1 MNEQKDKLLIN
12 LVEPG
17 RIGRCPFN
25 SFFSFQLALPN
36 GRADE
41 KNRIDG
47 PCGTKRMN
55 ERREKDL
62 SFYLSGFTSRGG
74 SGIWEFLLLWLGGAS
89 HSILWN
95 EMEEMGYGCRPQQA
109 KQKEWINGAERI
121 DLWVEWN
128 ERSVSSL
135 LLWNERNE
143 WKRRESEQQV
153 NERNAA
159 IQSTH
164 QFSFISSLKK
174 WMLNWLR
181 IDWPAAPLF
190 FNLLLFLLFYLPFS
204 SLWIVAQ
211 AAKPANN
218 SLKREDKFVFH
229 FLWVMGGTPLCRRR
243 REPFHNSPIVPF
255 FSLLCLWLLNKEEK
269 KRLVWWMGKEE

>member
-109 KQKEWINGAERI
+109 KQKEWINGAEAMNN
-121 DLWVEWN
+121 EWSEIN
-128 ERSVSSL
+128 EMKWIN
-135 LLWNERNE
+135 LWNEFKFMKLIDECQWNWWTEWGPKRSAASQPTQNQSNE
-143 WKRRESEQQV
+143 GRVSNHLMV
-153 NERNAA
+153 C
-159 IQSTH
+159 
-164 QFSFISSLKK
+164 
-174 WMLNWLR
+174 
-181 IDWPAAPLF
+181 
-190 FNLLLFLLFYLPFS
+190 
-204 SLWIVAQ
+204 VVGCV
-211 AAKPANN
+211 
-218 SLKREDKFVFH
+218 FV
-229 FLWVMGGTPLCRRR
+229 
-243 REPFHNSPIVPF
+243 
-255 FSLLCLWLLNKEEK
+255 LLN
-269 KRLVWWMGKEE
+269 